1 MIPAYEKVQRRPNV
15 MKHRNPL
22 KSTTSKVI
30 KLAQRV
36 KELQNYKAWQRLMAE
51 YRAQGIVLS
60 PKLRPLIKMVKLG
73 SICIDED
80 IQRALDANH
89 CTKICKIG
97 NFNPMYLQVIYCVK
111 IPGKDEY
118 HSVDAQHTATFL
130 AAMIDAGVFDGE
142 TNWEEV
148 EMPVLYIET
157 TSKAFARKAFALI
170 NGKGKKKISLWY
182 EHRTRVMSARID
194 DSQDDDDKEALRK
207 QEICEKYDCYPVDK
221 ESDFVGLAGTF
232 THMEA
237 LNLSEDIL
245 EMACKFHNDYF
256 HYDEINGALWF
267 MMKDLHKAFGAA
279 HIKITDK
286 FLKEIA
292 GILQGYFAGI
302 AQFHDAVHNAH
313 IEWGK
318 YTYGYE
324 VGWQDDAIASVLV
337 LLYQKLGGT
346 QQIPK
351 PLLDRF
357 EKILDFL
364 ADDIKALFEEQEELA
379 VA

>member
-1 MIPAYEKVQRRPNV
+1 
-15 MKHRNPL
+15 
-22 KSTTSKVI
+22 
-30 KLAQRV
+30 
-36 KELQNYKAWQRLMAE
+36 
-51 YRAQGIVLS
+51 
-60 PKLRPLIKMVKLG
+60 
-73 SICIDED
+73 
-80 IQRALDANH
+80 
-89 CTKICKIG
+89 
-97 NFNPMYLQVIYCVK
+97 MYLQVIYCVK

-182 EHRTRVMSARID
+182 EHRTKVMSARID

-221 ESDFVGLAGTF
+221 ESDFVGLPGTF
-232 THMEA
+232 THMQA
-237 LNLSEDIL
+237 LSLNEDIL
-245 EMACKFHNDYF
+245 EMACKFHNNYF

-267 MMKDLHKAFGAA
+267 MMENLHKAFGAA

-302 AQFHDAVHNAH
+302 AQFHDAVHSAH
-313 IEWGK
+313 SKWGK

-324 VGWQDDAIASVLV
+324 VSWQDDAIASVLV

-364 ADDIKALFEEQEELA
+364 DDDIKALFEEQEELA
-379 VA
+379 LA